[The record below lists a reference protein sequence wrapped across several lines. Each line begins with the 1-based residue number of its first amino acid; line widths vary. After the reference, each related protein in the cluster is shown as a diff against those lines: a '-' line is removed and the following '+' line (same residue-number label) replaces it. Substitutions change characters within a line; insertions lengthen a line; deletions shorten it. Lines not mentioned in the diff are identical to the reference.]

1 MLSLLSVLPGYLGII
16 NRYSDE
22 RQIGLLTRKITL
34 KYHLMKTELVTSL
47 KRKATDIIA
56 EVSASRNP
64 VLITQRGKPAAYL
77 VDVETF
83 EGLNQKLTIL
93 EGISRGE
100 RAIEEG
106 NSCAHQEAKKRLV
119 KWLK

>member
-1 MLSLLSVLPGYLGII
+1 MA
-16 NRYSDE
+16 
-22 RQIGLLTRKITL
+22 L
-34 KYHLMKTELVTSL
+34 KYHFMKTELVTRL

-56 EVSASRNP
+56 EVAESRDP

-83 EGLNQKLTIL
+83 EALNQKLAIL
-93 EGISRGE
+93 EGIGRGE

-106 NSCAHQEAKKRLV
+106 NTFTPRQAKARLA
-119 KWLK
+119 KWLG